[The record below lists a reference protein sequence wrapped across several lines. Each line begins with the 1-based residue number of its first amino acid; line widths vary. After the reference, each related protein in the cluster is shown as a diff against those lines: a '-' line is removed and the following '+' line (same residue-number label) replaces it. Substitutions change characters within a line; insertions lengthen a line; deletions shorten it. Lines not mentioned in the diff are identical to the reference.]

1 MCVSGTKGEYKY
13 TEIIMKAKQNTK
25 VKILALAQNFTTDMQ
40 KWKARGK
47 RDKYTNKTTY
57 ITLDNTDCMQL

>member
-1 MCVSGTKGEYKY
+1 
-13 TEIIMKAKQNTK
+13 MKAKQNTK
-25 VKILALAQNFTTDMQ
+25 VKILALAQNFTTNMQ
-40 KWKARGK
+40 KWKASRK